1 MPINLKYSQ
10 FYSKRILPVYLG
22 TLFLVM
28 VIPLGNVSAQLN
40 NFSVLQLR
48 LDYLVHGLV
57 FVPLVFLWRMRFPG
71 HSFWLI
77 LAGGLALASGL
88 EVIQYLLPYRAWNIN
103 DLVGN
108 GAGVLLG
115 VGVLRFRF

>member
-1 MPINLKYSQ
+1 MKIKSQ
-10 FYSKRILPVYLG
+10 KILTIYLM
-22 TLFLVM
+22 TLFLM
-28 VIPLGNVSAQLN
+28 MIIPLGGVSAGLN

-57 FVPLVFLWRMRFPG
+57 FVPLVILWRMRFPG
-71 HSFWLI
+71 HPVWLI
-77 LAGGLALASGL
+77 LAGGIAIASGL

-115 VGVLRFRF
+115 GGLFRAFGLVLKKC